1 MVESSQE
8 RAKRKKAM
16 LKKVHKKAGI
26 AFLCVMAA
34 LAVLAG
40 RIAWINYN
48 HGDAYSKAV
57 LDHQTYTS
65 TTKETRLYC
74 SGFHAVIDLKTGRP
88 CNQGKEIVI
97 GNHVWLGEGVKI
109 LKNCHVT
116 DNVIIGIGSVVTK
129 DLTTGYAMYA
139 GNPAVCKKTDIN
151 WVPEAYDLAMAQL
164 ESQQE

>member
-1 MVESSQE
+1 MF
-8 RAKRKKAM
+8 A
-16 LKKVHKKAGI
+16 
-26 AFLCVMAA
+26 
-34 LAVLAG
+34 
-40 RIAWINYN
+40 
-48 HGDAYSKAV
+48 
-57 LDHQTYTS
+57 
-65 TTKETRLYC
+65 KETRLYC
-74 SGFHAVIDLKTGRP
+74 SDFHAVIDLKTGRP